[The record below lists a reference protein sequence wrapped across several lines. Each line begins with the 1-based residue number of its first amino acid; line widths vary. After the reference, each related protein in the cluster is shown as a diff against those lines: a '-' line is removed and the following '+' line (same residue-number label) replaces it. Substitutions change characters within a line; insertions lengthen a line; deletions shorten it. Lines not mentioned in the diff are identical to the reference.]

1 MKLSKVLLEF
11 GKWVYGL
18 VMAGMLFL
26 FFCLL
31 LDLFSYWI
39 ASGWNPMLGQWPV
52 FSGTVA
58 ALGYGSPATVI
69 CLLFAAAA
77 IARLMMWDRIPGL
90 LQLAV
95 KHRD

>member
-1 MKLSKVLLEF
+1 MGVSKFLLEL
-11 GKWVYGL
+11 GKWIYGL
-18 VMAGMLFL
+18 LVAGMLFL

-69 CLLFAAAA
+69 CLVGACAA
-77 IARLMMWDRIPGL
+77 IARLIIWDRVPGL
-90 LQLAV
+90 LQWAV